1 MRVAHGPHGLALL
14 PGFPPQAGGAPSA
27 RPLGRASSPGG
38 AVRSWTVTTLYA
50 PLYIPGEICG
60 AVGAD
65 PATPPEGCLAI
76 VQEQVTA
83 KNISAPAA
91 VTPAL
96 LQVIDQ
102 AHHDGIDLKIV
113 VLDHNP
119 GTDTPL
125 RDIATRVGAQHTDA
139 TVLVLSPNFVGTYST
154 HFPRSTLEI
163 GEDNAKTGNPVMSAQ
178 NFLHQLNTPQFPWTA
193 FTIVLLLGVLAAVI
207 GTRIMQLRFR
217 RSATSPAE
225 AAATAEEAR

>member
-1 MRVAHGPHGLALL
+1 MTTPH
-14 PGFPPQAGGAPSA
+14 
-27 RPLGRASSPGG
+27 
-38 AVRSWTVTTLYA
+38 V

-60 AVGAD
+60 TVGAD
-65 PATPPEGCLAI
+65 PATPPDQCLAT

-83 KNISAPAA
+83 HDISAPAA

-96 LQVIDQ
+96 LQVINQ
-102 AHHDGIDLKIV
+102 AHVDGIDLKIV

-119 GTDTPL
+119 PNDTPL

-154 HFPRSTLEI
+154 HFPRATLEI
-163 GEDNAKTGNPVMSAQ
+163 GEDNAKTGNPVVSAQ

-193 FTIVLLLGVLAAVI
+193 FTIVLLIGVLAAVI
-207 GTRIMQLRFR
+207 GTRIMQLRTR
-217 RSATSPAE
+217 RSATSPDEAE
-225 AAATAEEAR
+225 APTEEAGQSV

>member
-1 MRVAHGPHGLALL
+1 MTTPH
-14 PGFPPQAGGAPSA
+14 
-27 RPLGRASSPGG
+27 
-38 AVRSWTVTTLYA
+38 A

-60 AVGAD
+60 TIGAD
-65 PATPPEGCLAI
+65 PATKPDECLGT

-83 KNISAPAA
+83 ENISAPAA

-119 GTDTPL
+119 PNDTPL
-125 RDIATRVGAQHTDA
+125 RDIATVVGSQHPDA
-139 TVLVLSPNFVGTYST
+139 TVLVLSPNYVGSYST
-154 HFPRSTLEI
+154 HFPRATLEI
-163 GEDNAKTGNPVMSAQ
+163 GEDNAKTGNTVVSAQ

-193 FTIVLLLGVLAAVI
+193 FTIVLLIGVLAAVI
-207 GTRIMQLRFR
+207 GTRIMHLRVR
-217 RSATSPAE
+217 RSATSQDDAEPAVKD
-225 AAATAEEAR
+225 ADQSV

>member
-1 MRVAHGPHGLALL
+1 
-14 PGFPPQAGGAPSA
+14 
-27 RPLGRASSPGG
+27 
-38 AVRSWTVTTLYA
+38 VTTPHA

-60 AVGAD
+60 TIGAD
-65 PATPPEGCLAI
+65 PATPPDQCLAT

-83 KNISAPAA
+83 NNISAPAA

-102 AHHDGIDLKIV
+102 AHQDGIDLKIV

-119 GTDTPL
+119 ANDTPL
-125 RDIATRVGAQHTDA
+125 RDIATRVGAQHSDA

-154 HFPRSTLEI
+154 HFPRATLEI
-163 GEDNAKTGNPVMSAQ
+163 GEDNAKTGNSVVSAQ

-193 FTIVLLLGVLAAVI
+193 FTIVLLIGVLAAVI
-207 GTRIMQLRFR
+207 GTRVMQLRTR
-217 RSATSPAE
+217 RSATTPDE
-225 AAATAEEAR
+225 AAATAEEADHSV

>member
-1 MRVAHGPHGLALL
+1 MTTPH
-14 PGFPPQAGGAPSA
+14 
-27 RPLGRASSPGG
+27 
-38 AVRSWTVTTLYA
+38 A

-60 AVGAD
+60 TVGAD
-65 PATPPEGCLAI
+65 PATPPDQCLAI

-83 KNISAPAA
+83 HNISAPTA

-102 AHHDGIDLKIV
+102 AHNDGIDLKIV

-119 GTDTPL
+119 PTDTPL

-163 GEDNAKTGNPVMSAQ
+163 GEDNAKTGNPVVSAQ

-193 FTIVLLLGVLAAVI
+193 FTIVLLFGVLAAVI
-207 GTRIMQLRFR
+207 GTRVVQLRSR
-217 RSATSPAE
+217 RSATSPDKAE
-225 AAATAEEAR
+225 ATTEEAGQSV